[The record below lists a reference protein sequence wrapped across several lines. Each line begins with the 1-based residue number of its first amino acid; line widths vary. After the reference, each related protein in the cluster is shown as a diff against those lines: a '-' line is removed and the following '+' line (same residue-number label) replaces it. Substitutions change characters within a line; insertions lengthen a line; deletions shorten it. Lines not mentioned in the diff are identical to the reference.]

1 MSRAGRRAGAG
12 RGARTLARSAVPEP
26 VVAAGP
32 RVVAIG
38 SASVRVSAS
47 GRAAP
52 PPPGLLPPSP
62 GGSALADVHGRPA
75 AILTATTLVPVPPF
89 PLPFPPT
96 PPRQGTV
103 RDENQDRIAVDEF
116 PEAKGAGLKGMYS
129 IFDGHGG
136 TACSEWLQ
144 TNLHEYILDAWPGQ
158 SVNLTLRDAY
168 LRADKELLKPQG
180 WFKPRGVG
188 GEKCGSTNATA
199 LLFSNPNTGE
209 VRAPPRRPRQR
220 PAPGR

>member
-1 MSRAGRRAGAG
+1 M
-12 RGARTLARSAVPEP
+12 
-26 VVAAGP
+26 AAGP

-38 SASVRVSAS
+38 SASVRVSC
-47 GRAAP
+47 GRAR
-52 PPPGLLPPSP
+52 GLLPALRLGSSLSP
-62 GGSALADVHGRPA
+62 GLRSRRWPRTAGRETDRDHPRFG
-75 AILTATTLVPVPPF
+75 PPF
-89 PLPFPPT
+89 LP

-116 PEAKGAGLKGMYS
+116 PEAKGAGLKGLYS
-129 IFDGHGG
+129 VLDGHGG

-158 SVNLTLRDAY
+158 NVNLTLRDAY
-168 LRADKELLKPQG
+168 LRADKELLQPQG

-199 LLFSNPNTGE
+199 LLFTNPNTGE
-209 VRAPPRRPRQR
+209 VRAPPRRPETR
-220 PAPGR
+220 PWTVTDPEARTERRCS